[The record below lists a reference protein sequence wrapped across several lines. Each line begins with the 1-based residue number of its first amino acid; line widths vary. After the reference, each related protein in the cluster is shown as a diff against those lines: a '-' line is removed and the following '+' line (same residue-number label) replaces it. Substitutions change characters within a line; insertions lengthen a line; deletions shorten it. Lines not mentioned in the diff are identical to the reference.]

1 MRTRTWGW
9 FIGIAVLLFAASV
22 PFGEDAQ
29 STAAFV
35 VALASA
41 VAGLVGVRRWKPE
54 NPTAWYILAASAWV
68 FIVGFVVAELE
79 ATDTPTNSIQI
90 NAVLTA
96 IGYLLG
102 IIAVRSML
110 RNRQRVFDP
119 TNLLDALIGMS
130 GVAVL
135 VWVLIVVP
143 YLTRADAVL
152 ADQFTEAVFSG
163 LAFIWAVYV
172 ARLAIGPGARNAAY
186 YLLAAAVFGVFA
198 AEIVYAIE
206 LGRGGE
212 VAGHSFL
219 VSALTVQNFAAY
231 GAAALHP
238 SMREI
243 TKAATDP
250 TARMTRRRLFL
261 MSAAVLTPPV
271 VLAVRSATGLENAA
285 IIGCW
290 GVISVMVM
298 LRMAGLVRARE
309 RAQEL
314 DRVLSR
320 AAAGLVAATET
331 TDMYDTALSTSLLVT
346 SPVGTWASVLRC
358 DGNRWTVAKHETA
371 AGVLPVAM
379 RDHAFTLPD
388 VDVDVARALTDAGPS
403 SLTGVLPVGGL
414 ATEPCCTV
422 VIPIISRNALL
433 GALLVGSDRPI
444 DPQVVDTLATLGRD
458 LALALQSASMAEEMY
473 RQRNERRFRSL
484 IENSDDIVILRS
496 DDGRSTFI
504 TPAATRLLGYSE
516 DELSRMRIEDMLAV
530 EDMSMYQALLA
541 APSER
546 QSPRELRVRD
556 RAGNLHWFEIVV
568 ADLSHDPEIAGMV
581 VTAREISDRK
591 AAEMRLAKSEARFRA
606 LVQHSSDVVA
616 VMDRQGILTY
626 VSGSVSRILGYR
638 VDQLLD
644 RELMLIVHPEDQGKI
659 GNVLRRLGTSQ
670 APATTEVRVCGTD
683 DQWRTLDVTLTDL
696 SDDASVG
703 GIVLNAH
710 DVTDRQQLEHDL
722 RHQALHDGLTGL
734 PNRVLFRDRVS
745 QALARRG
752 ESNVAVLMIDLDD
765 FKTINDAVGHPVGD
779 EMLKMIAYRLRQF
792 LRAGD
797 TAARLGGDEFA
808 ITIEDVHDREEVL
821 EVARRIL
828 ISVRAPVSWDG
839 REIRADASIGVVF
852 DTDCPN
858 PTPEIMLRNADM
870 AMYSAKGKGK
880 GRVAVYDESMHVGV
894 FERLELKADLAR
906 AIELDE
912 LLLYY
917 QPVVDLRSAK
927 IVGFEALMRWQHHD
941 RGMISPGSFIPLAEE
956 TGAIVPMGRWLID
969 KAFAQLADWQHRFP
983 SARLLGMSVNLSP
996 RQLED
1001 PHIAQH
1007 VRHALE
1013 RNNLD
1018 PATITMEL
1026 TESSLV
1032 DGGSL
1037 RQDRLAEIRAIG
1049 VNIVADDFG
1058 SGYASYAAL
1067 GQLPF
1072 TGLKIDMSLVEGI
1085 GDESDTKAVA
1095 QVRSII
1101 DFAHGTGLSVVAEG
1115 IEAGTQVT
1123 VLTSVGC
1130 TLGQGF
1136 YYSPPLPVD
1145 RAEAA
1150 LAESSLT
1157 PAV

>member
-1 MRTRTWGW
+1 MRSRAWGW
-9 FIGIAVLLFAASV
+9 FIGVAVLCFALAV

-29 STAAFV
+29 SLAAFAIAV
-35 VALASA
+35 ASA
-41 VAGLVGVRRWKPE
+41 VCGLVGVRRWRPE
-54 NPTAWYILAASAWV
+54 NPKAFYLLAASAWV
-68 FIVGFVVAELE
+68 FILGFVVAEFE
-79 ATDTPTNSIQI
+79 ATDGPATSLQVNHVITGI
-90 NAVLTA
+90 AYV
-96 IGYLLG
+96 LG
-102 IIAVRSML
+102 IVAVRLML

-135 VWVLIVVP
+135 LWVLVVMP
-143 YLTRADAVL
+143 YLTRADAARV
-152 ADQFTEAVFSG
+152 DQFTEAVYSA
-163 LAFIWAVYV
+163 LAFILAVYV
-172 ARLAIGPGARNAAY
+172 ARLAISPGARNT
-186 YLLAAAVFGVFA
+186 VFGMFA
-198 AEIVYAIE
+198 TEVVYAVE
-206 LGRGGE
+206 LGRGKNI
-212 VAGHSFL
+212 AGHSFL
-219 VSALTVQNFAAY
+219 LALLTVENFVTY

-238 SMREI
+238 SMREL

-250 TARMTRRRLFL
+250 VAKMTRRRLIL
-261 MSAAVLTPPV
+261 MTCAVLTPPV
-271 VLAVRSATGLENAA
+271 VLAVRSASGVENAA

-309 RAQEL
+309 RAQRL
-314 DRVLSR
+314 DRELSR

-331 TDMYDTALSTSLLVT
+331 SDMYETALSTSLLIT
-346 SPVGTWASVLRC
+346 APVGSWAAVLRTNG
-358 DGNRWTVAKHETA
+358 DAEWQ
-371 AGVLPVAM
+371 
-379 RDHAFTLPD
+379 
-388 VDVDVARALTDAGPS
+388 VARAESAPGAPELGFQGQMFTLDRLDQPLAVALRSAGPT
-403 SLTGVLPVGGL
+403 SLVDIVVPGRDASERSCVL
-414 ATEPCCTV
+414 
-422 VIPIISRNALL
+422 VIPMISRNSLL
-433 GALLVGSDRPI
+433 GALVVGSHRPI
-444 DPQVVDTLATLGRD
+444 DPQVVDTLGTLARD
-458 LALALQSASMAEEMY
+458 LALALQSAAMAEEMY

-484 IENSDDIVILRS
+484 IENSDDIVVLR
-496 DDGRSTFI
+496 DQHGRSTFI
-504 TPAATRLLGYSE
+504 TPAITRLLGYTERELVDLRVE
-516 DELSRMRIEDMLAV
+516 DLLPIEDISA
-530 EDMSMYQALLA
+530 YQALLA
-541 APSER
+541 DPGER
-546 QSPRELRVRD
+546 PSPRELRLRD
-556 RAGNLHWFEIVV
+556 RAGNLRWFEILVS
-568 ADLSHDPEIAGMV
+568 DLSHDPEIAGMV

-591 AAEMRLAKSEARFRA
+591 AAELRLAKSEARFRA
-606 LVQHSSDVVA
+606 LVQHSSDIVA
-616 VMDRQGILTY
+616 VIDRQGILTY
-626 VSGSVSRILGYR
+626 VSGSVSRVLGYR

-683 DQWRTLDVTLTDL
+683 DQWRTLDVTVTDL
-696 SDDASVG
+696 SDDPSVG
-703 GIVLNAH
+703 GIVVNAH
-710 DVTDRQQLEHDL
+710 DVTQRQQLEHDL

-752 ESNVAVLMIDLDD
+752 EHHVAVLMIDLDD

-808 ITIEDVHDREEVL
+808 IAIEDVHDRDEVL
-821 EVARRIL
+821 EIARRIL
-828 ISVRAPVSWDG
+828 ISVRAPVTWDG
-839 REIRADASIGVVF
+839 REIRADASIGIVF

-969 KAFAQLADWQHRFP
+969 KAFAQLADWQQRFP
-983 SARLLGMSVNLSP
+983 GARLLGMSVNLSP

-1007 VRHALE
+1007 IRHALE

-1018 PATITMEL
+1018 PATVTMEL

-1037 RQDRLAEIRAIG
+1037 RHDRLAEIRAVG

-1072 TGLKIDMSLVEGI
+1072 TGIKIDMSLVEGI
-1085 GDESDTKAVA
+1085 GDENDTKAAA
-1095 QVRSII
+1095 QVRSIV

-1115 IEAGTQVT
+1115 IEAGAQVT

-1136 YYSPPLPVD
+1136 YYSPPLPLEK
-1145 RAEAA
+1145 AEAA
-1150 LAESSLT
+1150 LAESSLAPT
-1157 PAV
+1157 A

>member
-1 MRTRTWGW
+1 MRSRAWGW
-9 FIGIAVLLFAASV
+9 MIGVSAL
-22 PFGEDAQ
+22 
-29 STAAFV
+29 AFV
-35 VALASA
+35 VAVPLGDDVYTLVAFLAAVASA
-41 VAGLVGVRRWKPE
+41 TCCIVGVRRWKPD
-54 NPTAWYILAASAWV
+54 NSTAWHLLAASAWV
-68 FIVGFVVAELE
+68 FVVAFVVSEFE
-79 ATDTPTNSIQI
+79 TTTSPSTS
-90 NAVLTA
+90 VLPSSVVTGV
-96 IGYLLG
+96 GYLLG

-135 VWVLIVVP
+135 AWVLVVVP
-143 YLTRADAVL
+143 YLTRADATR
-152 ADQFTEAVFSG
+152 ADQFTEATFSG
-163 LAFIWAVYV
+163 LAFILAVYV
-172 ARLAIGPGARNAAY
+172 ARLAIGPGARNKAY
-186 YLLAAAVFGVFA
+186 YLLAASVFGIFA
-198 AEIVYAIE
+198 NEIVYAVE
-206 LGRGGE
+206 LGRGQN
-212 VAGHSFL
+212 VAGHTL
-219 VSALTVQNFAAY
+219 LTSILTLENFVMF

-238 SMREI
+238 SMRDL
-243 TKAATDP
+243 TKPATDP

-261 MSAAVLTPPV
+261 MTTAVLTPPV
-271 VLAVRSATGLENAA
+271 VLAVRSATGLETAA

-290 GVISVMVM
+290 GVISIMVM
-298 LRMAGLVRARE
+298 IRMAGLVRARE

-320 AAAGLVAATET
+320 AAAGLVAATEVQ
-331 TDMYDTALSTSLLVT
+331 DMYSTALSTALSLAT
-346 SPVGTWASVLRC
+346 PSVAHAAVLTTR
-358 DGNRWTVAKHETA
+358 DGVWTVAASETA
-371 AGVLPVAM
+371 PGREAPRFRAEPFRAADLGSSVAEALLGPTTSALADVVPPELLAGTHCSVA
-379 RDHAFTLPD
+379 
-388 VDVDVARALTDAGPS
+388 
-403 SLTGVLPVGGL
+403 
-414 ATEPCCTV
+414 V
-422 VIPIISRNALL
+422 VPMVSRNVLL
-433 GALLVGSDRPI
+433 GALVVSSDKLMDAQII
-444 DPQVVDTLATLGRD
+444 DAISSLGLD
-458 LALALQSASMAEEMY
+458 LALALQSAAMAEEMY

-484 IENSDDIVILRS
+484 IENSDDVVVLR
-496 DDGRSTFI
+496 DAAGRSTFI
-504 TPAATRLLGYSE
+504 TPAATRLLGYNEQELVEVRFE
-516 DELSRMRIEDMLAV
+516 DLLAV
-530 EDMSMYQALLA
+530 EDISTYQALLA
-541 APSER
+541 SPSER
-546 QSPRELRVRD
+546 QTPRELRVRD
-556 RAGNLHWFEIVV
+556 RVGNLHWFEIVV
-568 ADLSHDPEIAGMV
+568 ADLSHDPEIAGIV

-591 AAEMRLAKSEARFRA
+591 AAELRLAKSEARFRA

-626 VSGSVSRILGYR
+626 VSSSVSRVLGYR
-638 VDQLLD
+638 VDQLMD
-644 RELMLIVHPEDQGKI
+644 RELLVIVHPEDQGKI

-696 SDDASVG
+696 SEDPSVG

-710 DVTDRQQLEHDL
+710 DVTERQQLEYDL

-745 QALARRG
+745 QALARRDD
-752 ESNVAVLMIDLDD
+752 SSVAVLMIDLDD

-808 ITIEDVHDREEVL
+808 IAIEDVRDREEVL
-821 EVARRIL
+821 EIARRIL

-839 REIRADASIGVVF
+839 REIRADASIGIVF

-858 PTPEIMLRNADM
+858 ATPEIMLRNADM

-1001 PHIAQH
+1001 PHIALH

-1037 RQDRLAEIRAIG
+1037 RQDRLAEIRAVG

-1072 TGLKIDMSLVEGI
+1072 TGLKIDMSLVEGL
-1085 GDESDTKAVA
+1085 GDETDTKAVA

-1115 IEAGTQVT
+1115 IEAGAQVT
-1123 VLTSVGC
+1123 VLTAVGC

-1145 RAEAA
+1145 KAEAV